1 MSLTCVLFLLL
12 GAADAGPAALP
23 LPVMTALGGE
33 VVSVERL
40 RHPAPAEA
48 DKELRLA
55 QKARIRGD
63 FAATLEHLDRAI
75 AFYPGFTEA
84 HIELGALRLQQ
95 GQTESALIALE
106 RAVAINATSLA
117 ARLNLGLAQL
127 QAGRVESAG
136 NTARQAVALDPRSP
150 RARYLLAVALERQG
164 NRAAAAAELRAYLDL
179 DGLAYRT
186 TAKNWL
192 VATEAPSA
200 PRQNN

>member
-1 MSLTCVLFLLL
+1 
-12 GAADAGPAALP
+12 
-23 LPVMTALGGE
+23 MTALGGE

-55 QKARIRGD
+55 QKARMRGD
-63 FAATLEHLDRAI
+63 LLETVEHLDRAI

-84 HIELGALRLQQ
+84 HIELGAVRLQQ
-95 GQTESALIALE
+95 GQIENALAALE
-106 RAVAINATSLA
+106 RAAAINSTSLA
-117 ARLNLGLAQL
+117 ARLNLAVVQL
-127 QAGRVESAG
+127 QADRLPSAE

-150 RARYLLAVALERQG
+150 RAHYLLAVTLERQG
-164 NRAAAAAELRAYLDL
+164 NREAAAAELRAYLEM

-192 VATEAPSA
+192 IAVESPST
-200 PRQNN
+200 PRENN